1 MTKGKKRL
9 KSEKYSVIYWP
20 VSIHKKRLEVYDLL
34 LDIDCNYSRF
44 LQSMIHNLADICRLI
59 KSIGKNF
66 RHFNWHLL
74 IVDKET
80 GEGYSSLRSGQYN
93 LTNLKERLEPDDR
106 KNHNA
111 VNKAHSS

>member
-1 MTKGKKRL
+1 MTKGKKRF

-44 LQSMIHNLADICRLI
+44 LQSIIHNLADICRLI
-59 KSIGKNF
+59 QSIGKNF
-66 RHFNWHLL
+66 RHFEWHLL

-80 GEGYSSLRSGQYN
+80 GEGYSSLRSGQYK
-93 LTNLKERLEPDDR
+93 LVNLKERLEPDVE
-106 KNHNA
+106 KTKKS
-111 VNKAHSS
+111 VG